1 MAKIK
6 EQYEFIEQ
14 YDFKEIINKYYLDDA
29 IISLIFKNKNKI
41 RVLSRIS
48 IKDDV
53 FLENRSFTD
62 LDLDN
67 LKDVKRI
74 IEGLKKNYEDYW
86 REINQI
92 NTSIKLP
99 LRIKVESSNDNKI
112 DKFEKILNETDLIYD
127 FSINK
132 FDKNFIIYEIIY
144 NGLPDFF
151 LKSMK
156 ENNFT
161 FDIQNKDWILK

>member
-1 MAKIK
+1 MEKIK

-48 IKDDV
+48 IKNDV

-62 LDLDN
+62 LDLNN

-74 IEGLKKNYEDYW
+74 IEGLKK
-86 REINQI
+86 
-92 NTSIKLP
+92 KL
-99 LRIKVESSNDNKI
+99 
-112 DKFEKILNETDLIYD
+112 
-127 FSINK
+127 
-132 FDKNFIIYEIIY
+132 
-144 NGLPDFF
+144 
-151 LKSMK
+151 
-156 ENNFT
+156 
-161 FDIQNKDWILK
+161 